1 MPSFDI
7 EFIVLV
13 AVFLLL
19 AKLAIS
25 DIKIRQVRHRDLL
38 CLTCLIFMF
47 WIEQP
52 NYQILPYTLAIL
64 CVGFLLHIFKILG
77 AGDTKLLC
85 VISLGVTPEFIS
97 LLLYGIAFL
106 GGLLAVAYLI
116 YGYCTD
122 LARVRARGVPYAVP
136 ISIVGGAMISLTYI
150 S

>member
-1 MPSFDI
+1 MPAFGIS
-7 EFIVLV
+7 VLLV
-13 AVFLLL
+13 AIVFFL
-19 AKLAIS
+19 AKLALT
-25 DIKIRQVRHRDLL
+25 DIKTRQVRHRDLL
-38 CLTCLIFMF
+38 CLMALILVL

-64 CVGFLLHIFKILG
+64 GVGFLLHIFKILG

-97 LLLYGIAFL
+97 LLLYGTVFL
-106 GGLLAVAYLI
+106 GGLFAIAYLI

-122 LARVRARGVPYAVP
+122 LARVRVRGVPYAVP

>member
-1 MPSFDI
+1 MPAFGIS
-7 EFIVLV
+7 VLLV
-13 AVFLLL
+13 AIVFFL
-19 AKLAIS
+19 AKLALT
-25 DIKIRQVRHRDLL
+25 DIKTRQVRHRDLL
-38 CLTCLIFMF
+38 CLTALILMF

-64 CVGFLLHIFKILG
+64 GVGFLLHIFKILG

-85 VISLGVTPEFIS
+85 VISLGVAPEFIS
-97 LLLYGIAFL
+97 LLLYGTVFL
-106 GGLLAVAYLI
+106 GGLFAVAYLI

>member
-1 MPSFDI
+1 MPAFGI
-7 EFIVLV
+7 TVLLV
-13 AVFLLL
+13 AIVFFLT
-19 AKLAIS
+19 KLALT
-25 DIKIRQVRHRDLL
+25 DIKTRQVRHRDLL
-38 CLTCLIFMF
+38 CLMALILVL

-64 CVGFLLHIFKILG
+64 GVGFLLHIFKILG

-97 LLLYGIAFL
+97 LLLYGTVFL
-106 GGLLAVAYLI
+106 GGLFAIAYLI

>member
-1 MPSFDI
+1 MPTFGIS
-7 EFIVLV
+7 VLLV
-13 AVFLLL
+13 AIALFL
-19 AKLAIS
+19 AKLALT
-25 DIKIRQVRHRDLL
+25 DIKTRQVRHRDLL
-38 CLTCLIFMF
+38 CLMALILIL

-64 CVGFLLHIFKILG
+64 GVGFLLHIFKILG

-97 LLLYGIAFL
+97 LLLYGTVFL
-106 GGLLAVAYLI
+106 GGLFAVAYLI
-116 YGYCTD
+116 YSYCTD

>member
-1 MPSFDI
+1 MPAFGI
-7 EFIVLV
+7 AVLLV
-13 AVFLLL
+13 AIVFFLT
-19 AKLAIS
+19 KLALT
-25 DIKIRQVRHRDLL
+25 DIKTRQVRHRDLL
-38 CLTCLIFMF
+38 CLMALILVL

-64 CVGFLLHIFKILG
+64 GVGFLLHIFKILG

-97 LLLYGIAFL
+97 LLLYGTVFL
-106 GGLLAVAYLI
+106 GGLFAIAYLI

-122 LARVRARGVPYAVP
+122 LARVRVRGVPYAVP

>member
-1 MPSFDI
+1 MPAFGIS
-7 EFIVLV
+7 VLLV
-13 AVFLLL
+13 AIVFFL
-19 AKLAIS
+19 AKLALT
-25 DIKIRQVRHRDLL
+25 DIKTRQVRHRDLL
-38 CLTCLIFMF
+38 CLMALILIL

-64 CVGFLLHIFKILG
+64 GVGFLLHIFKILG

-97 LLLYGIAFL
+97 LLLYGTVFL
-106 GGLLAVAYLI
+106 GGLFAVAYLI

>member
-1 MPSFDI
+1 MPAFGIS
-7 EFIVLV
+7 VLLV
-13 AVFLLL
+13 AIVFFL
-19 AKLAIS
+19 AKLALT
-25 DIKIRQVRHRDLL
+25 DIKTRQVRHRDLL
-38 CLTCLIFMF
+38 CLTVLILIL

-64 CVGFLLHIFKILG
+64 GVGFLLHIFKILG

-97 LLLYGIAFL
+97 LLLYGTVFL
-106 GGLLAVAYLI
+106 GGLFAIAYLI

>member
-1 MPSFDI
+1 MPAFGIS
-7 EFIVLV
+7 VLLV
-13 AVFLLL
+13 AIVFFLT
-19 AKLAIS
+19 KLALT
-25 DIKIRQVRHRDLL
+25 DIKTRQVRHRDLL
-38 CLTCLIFMF
+38 CLMALILVL

-64 CVGFLLHIFKILG
+64 GVGFLLHIFKILG

-97 LLLYGIAFL
+97 LLLYGTVFL
-106 GGLLAVAYLI
+106 GGLFAIAYLI

>member
-1 MPSFDI
+1 MPAFGIS
-7 EFIVLV
+7 VLLV
-13 AVFLLL
+13 AIVFFL
-19 AKLAIS
+19 AKLALT
-25 DIKIRQVRHRDLL
+25 DVKTRQVRHRDLL
-38 CLTCLIFMF
+38 CLMALILIL

-52 NYQILPYTLAIL
+52 NYQVLPYTLAIL
-64 CVGFLLHIFKILG
+64 GVGFLLHIFKILG

-97 LLLYGIAFL
+97 LLLYGTVFL
-106 GGLLAVAYLI
+106 GGLFAIAYLI

-122 LARVRARGVPYAVP
+122 LARVRARGMPYAVP